1 MTATTSR
8 PVLPST
14 AYVFLEHGEP
24 GERIGAVKRG
34 IQGYWR
40 TTLDD
45 PSWTAREARDEVRRL
60 NALLHIS
67 PLLQECMLA
76 GSIFGFDVPSANPA
90 HYDAPARAQ
99 LEQTYGA
106 HEDNPQTQ
114 REAAGLLRLFSVRAL
129 AI

>member
-8 PVLPST
+8 PCLPST
-14 AYVFLEHGEP
+14 SYVFLEHAEP
-24 GERIGAVKRG
+24 GQRIGAVKRG

-45 PSWTAREARDEVRRL
+45 ACWTSCEARDEVRRL
-60 NALLHIS
+60 NELLHIS

-76 GSIFGFDVPSANPA
+76 GSMFGFAVPAADPS
-90 HYDAPARAQ
+90 HYDALARAR
-99 LEQTYGA
+99 LGATYRDA
-106 HEDNPQTQ
+106 ATDPKAE
-114 REAAGLLRLFSVRAL
+114 REVAGLLRLFGVRAL

>member
-1 MTATTSR
+1 MRATPCR

-14 AYVFLEHGEP
+14 AYVFLEHAEP

-45 PSWTAREARDEVRRL
+45 ASWTAREARDEVRRL
-60 NALLHIS
+60 NELLHIS

-76 GSIFGFDVPSANPA
+76 GSIFGFDVPAANPA
-90 HYDAPARAQ
+90 HYDAAARAR
-99 LEQTYGA
+99 LERTYWT
-106 HEDNPQTQ
+106 HQDNPQT
-114 REAAGLLRLFSVRAL
+114 RLEAAGLLSLFSLRAM

>member
-1 MTATTSR
+1 MRATPCR
-8 PVLPST
+8 PSLPST
-14 AYVFLEHGEP
+14 AYVFLEHAEP

-45 PSWTAREARDEVRRL
+45 ASWTAREARDEVRRL
-60 NALLHIS
+60 NELLHIS

-76 GSIFGFDVPSANPA
+76 GSIFGFEVPAAHPR
-90 HYDAPARAQ
+90 HYDAAAREQ
-99 LEQTYGA
+99 LEKTYQA
-106 HEDNPQTQ
+106 HEDNPQAQ